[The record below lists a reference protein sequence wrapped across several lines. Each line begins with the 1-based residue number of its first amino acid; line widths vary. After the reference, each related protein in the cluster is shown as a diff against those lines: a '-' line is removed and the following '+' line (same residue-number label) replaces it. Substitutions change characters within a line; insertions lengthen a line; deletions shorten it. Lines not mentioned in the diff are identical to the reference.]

1 MEYQWNIS
9 VFLFFPKGIVFFL
22 AGWLNLS
29 NSKDILIDGE
39 ALNDLD
45 AIVSK
50 ILPTFRANVQAGR
63 TRPNIPLAMSFLRI
77 RFTL

>member
-1 MEYQWNIS
+1 MEYQC
-9 VFLFFPKGIVFFL
+9 FFVLSQGNRFFF

-50 ILPTFRANVQAGR
+50 ILPTFKANVQAGR
-63 TRPNIPLAMSFLRI
+63 TRPNLPLAMSFLRI

>member
-1 MEYQWNIS
+1 MEYQC
-9 VFLFFPKGIVFFL
+9 FFVLSQGNRFFL

-63 TRPNIPLAMSFLRI
+63 TRPNLPLAMSFLRI